1 MLSCTNRDRFP
12 LETIILALLQR
23 LSERRSEDGYPFAAN
38 QRDLGRMRKF
48 LEGDS
53 AKDDLLWEDSGLPG
67 LRNQQTSMVRRT
79 SCFGSSNGGRSSPE
93 AHRQVLQLCRMRLDT
108 R

>member
-1 MLSCTNRDRFP
+1 MLSCTNGDRFP

-23 LSERRSEDGYPFAAN
+23 LAERRSEDGYPFAAN

-53 AKDDLLWEDSGLPG
+53 AKDDLLWEDSGRPG
-67 LRNQQTSMVRRT
+67 LRDRQTSMVRRT
-79 SCFGSSNGGRSSPE
+79 SRFGIPNGSRSSPE
-93 AHRQVLQLCRMRLDT
+93 AHRQVLQLCRMPLDT